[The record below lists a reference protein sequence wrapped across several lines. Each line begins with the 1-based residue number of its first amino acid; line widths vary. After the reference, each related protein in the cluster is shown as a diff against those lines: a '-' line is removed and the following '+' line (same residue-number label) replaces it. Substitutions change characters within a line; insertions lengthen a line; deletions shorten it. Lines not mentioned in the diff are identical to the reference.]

1 MKTLTA
7 ILSLF
12 LLLLTST
19 LPADD
24 KNITAEKFG
33 KLSLGQ
39 KADALTKLLGEPE
52 SKGKDTLWEATGE
65 WVQTWKYPAQGLTLA
80 MASDKKGGPKS
91 LNSIT
96 ATTKCELATAR
107 EIKLG
112 STEAAVRKAYG
123 KAEDKESSKPG
134 ETFVAGSIYGGVIFT
149 FNHGKVSEIFIG
161 AAAE

>member
-1 MKTLTA
+1 MKSLTV

-12 LLLLTST
+12 LFLLTSP

-39 KADALTKLLGEPE
+39 KADALIKLLGEPE
-52 SKGKDTLWEATGE
+52 SKEKDTLWEATGE
-65 WVQTWKYPAQGLTLA
+65 WVQTWNYPAKGLALA
-80 MASDKKGGPKS
+80 MASNKKGGSKTLS
-91 LNSIT
+91 SIT
-96 ATTKCELATAR
+96 ANSKCELATAR

-112 STEAAVRKAYG
+112 STEAAVRKAYA
-123 KAEDKESSKPG
+123 KTEDKESSQPG
-134 ETFVAGSIYGGVIFT
+134 ETFIAGSIYGGVMFT
-149 FNHGKVSEIFIG
+149 FKHGKVSEIFIG